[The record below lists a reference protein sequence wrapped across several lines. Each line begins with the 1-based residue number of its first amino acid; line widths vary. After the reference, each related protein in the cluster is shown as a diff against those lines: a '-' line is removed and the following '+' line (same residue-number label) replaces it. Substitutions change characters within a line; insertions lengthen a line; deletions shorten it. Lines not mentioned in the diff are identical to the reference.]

1 MLGGIKMADLQ
12 SFLRALEEKYPDDI
26 AYVDTPID
34 PLFEPSALVAKLG
47 ALKKRPVI
55 IFKNIKGSAYPVV
68 TNVTASRKR
77 LALAL
82 GVTPDKLV
90 ERYVDAIRHPL
101 PPVTVDS
108 GPVFEEV
115 TTGKDVNI
123 LKFPQITHHQAD
135 AGPYFTGAIILCKD
149 PESGKYNASFNRLMI
164 KDKSH
169 TAIHLT
175 TNKHLWH
182 SFLKKE
188 REGKP
193 LEIAILIGVHPALA
207 LGSLYIGGMD
217 DDELGIMGALTGEP
231 LQVAQCKTID
241 LKVPV
246 HTEILLEAEILP
258 NVREAE
264 GPFGEFTG
272 YSIGQRQREVVKIKA
287 ICQRKSPLFYDISV
301 GQLDHLLLSTLPMEA
316 SLYTHL
322 KAAVPAVQAVR
333 IPAPFT
339 AFISIRNTAPGIVN
353 NAILA
358 GINADMYMKC
368 VVVVDEDINIF
379 DTARVLWAIG
389 TRCQPQRDIML
400 LPNLRGS
407 DLDPSCVPDGFTSKM
422 GIDATAKPS
431 LREFPSLSSFSQE
444 VMDRLNLDE
453 LVRGQS

>member
-1 MLGGIKMADLQ
+1 MFDLQ
-12 SFLRALEEKYPDDI
+12 SFLGQIEKTYPDDI
-26 AYVDTPID
+26 VYVEAPID
-34 PLFEPSALVAKLG
+34 PLFEPSALVAKLD
-47 ALKKRPVI
+47 AQKKRPVI
-55 IFKNIKGSAYPVV
+55 VFKNIKGSAYPVV

-82 GVTPDKLV
+82 GVTPDKMI
-90 ERYVDAIRHPL
+90 ERYIEAIRHPL
-101 PPVTVDS
+101 PPVTVAS

-115 TTGKDVNI
+115 ITGKDVNI
-123 LKFPQITHHQAD
+123 LQLPQITHHLDD
-135 AGPYFTGAIILCKD
+135 AGPYFTGAVVLCKD

-164 KDKSH
+164 KDERH

-182 SFLKKE
+182 SFLKQE

-193 LEIAILIGVHPALA
+193 LEIAILIGLHPALA

-217 DDELGIMGALTGEP
+217 EDELGIMGALTGEP
-231 LQVAQCKTID
+231 LPVAPCRTVD

-246 HTEILLEAEILP
+246 NTEILLEAEILP
-258 NVREAE
+258 NIREEE

-272 YSIGQRQREVVKIKA
+272 YSIGQRKREVVRIKA
-287 ICQRKSPLFYDISV
+287 VCQRKAPIFYDISV
-301 GQLDHLLLSTLPMEA
+301 GQFDHLLLSTLPMEA
-316 SLYTHL
+316 SLYTHV
-322 KAAVPAVQAVR
+322 KADVPTVRAIR

-339 AFISIRNTAPGIVN
+339 AFISLKKEAPGMVNTA
-353 NAILA
+353 ILSA
-358 GINADMYMKC
+358 FNADMYIKQ

-379 DTARVLWAIG
+379 DTNRVVWAMG
-389 TRCQPQRDIML
+389 TRCQPFRDVML

-431 LREFPSLSSFSQE
+431 LKEFPAMSAFSRE
-444 VMDRLNLDE
+444 VMDRLNLED
-453 LVRGQS
+453 LIKSKTGGVA